1 MRYTTRK
8 KQESTSKV
16 KDLFYEYCLGAKPFL
31 KWAGGKN
38 QLLPVIKQLYPQEL
52 KEKKIKHYYEPF
64 VGGGAVFFDV
74 AQNYEIDSA
83 FLYDINEELILTY
96 QVIQKDV
103 DRLIEFLERYSK
115 QFLNLNKEMREKYFY
130 DFRHN
135 FNLQRFNVDYKKYS
149 GSWIPRAAQIIF
161 LNKTCFNGL
170 FRFNSKGEFNSPIGA
185 YENPKILDQAN
196 LLKVSKLLE
205 IAEIKKADF
214 KEVKDDIKFGSFI
227 YFDPPYRPLSKTS
240 NFTSYSK
247 YNFRDDEQIQLA
259 TLFNELNEK
268 SILQML
274 SNSDP
279 KNVDPSDNFF
289 DLIYKGYNIIR
300 VPAKRI
306 INSDASKRN
315 HINEIIVTNYSI
327 EENGKRHKR

>member
-1 MRYTTRK
+1 MRYPTK
-8 KQESTSKV
+8 LKQENVSKV

-38 QLLPVIKQLYPQEL
+38 QLLSVIKRLYPQEL
-52 KEKKIKHYYEPF
+52 KEKKIKYYYEPF
-64 VGGGAVFFDV
+64 VGGGAVFFDI

-83 FLYDINEELILTY
+83 FLYDINEELVLAY
-96 QVIQKDV
+96 HVIQKDV
-103 DRLIEFLERYSK
+103 NNLIEFLERYSK
-115 QFLNLNKEMREKYFY
+115 QFLNLNKEKREKYFY

-135 FNLQRFNVDYKKYS
+135 FNLQRFNIDYKKYS
-149 GSWIPRAAQIIF
+149 ENWIPRAAQIIF
-161 LNKTCFNGL
+161 LNKTCYNGL
-170 FRFNSKGEFNSPIGA
+170 FRFNSKGEFNSPIGL
-185 YENPKILDQAN
+185 YENPTILDEAN
-196 LLKVSKLLE
+196 LLNVSKLLE

-214 KEVKDDIKFGSFI
+214 KEVKDDIKNGSFV

-268 SILQML
+268 GILQML

-279 KNVDPSDNFF
+279 KNTDPTDNFF
-289 DLIYKGYNIIR
+289 DLIYKEYNIIR

-306 INSDASKRN
+306 INSNASKRN

>member
-1 MRYTTRK
+1 MQYK
-8 KQESTSKV
+8 PKQKQENISKV
-16 KDLFYEYCLGAKPFL
+16 KDLFYEYSLGARPFL

-38 QLLPVIKQLYPQEL
+38 QLLPVIKQLYPLEL
-52 KEKKIKHYYEPF
+52 KERKIKNYYEPF
-64 VGGGAVFFDV
+64 VGGGAVFFDI

-83 FLYDINEELILTY
+83 FLYDINEELILAY
-96 QVIQKDV
+96 NVIQKDIN
-103 DRLIEFLERYSK
+103 RLIEFLERYSK
-115 QFLNLNKEMREKYFY
+115 QFINLNKEKREKYFY
-130 DFRHN
+130 DFREN
-135 FNLQRFNVDYKKYS
+135 FNLQRFNIDYKKYS
-149 GSWIPRAAQIIF
+149 ENWIPRAAQIIF
-161 LNKTCFNGL
+161 LNKTCYNGL
-170 FRFNSKGEFNSPIGA
+170 FRFNSKGEFNSPMGL
-185 YENPKILDQAN
+185 YENPKILDENN
-196 LLKVSKLLE
+196 LLNVSKLLE

-214 KEVKDDIKFGSFI
+214 KEVKDDIKDRAFV

-268 SILQML
+268 GIYQML

-279 KNVDPSDNFF
+279 KNTDPTDNFF
-289 DLIYKGYNIIR
+289 DLIYKEYNIIR

-315 HINEIIVTNYSI
+315 HINEIIVTNYNI